1 MCLTLRGRA
10 TKAQL
15 TNVPY
20 ELEMVRS
27 VKTDVGDAIKKRNIH
42 MKKFALAA
50 LAVALS
56 AGAAYAENPYVGEPA
71 NMAAQDKAFMEPGQA
86 PVALGNIDYT
96 APASIRQSAPVY
108 QNGSAHRFGD
118 ASPASYQN

>member
-1 MCLTLRGRA
+1 MCLTLRGGA

-20 ELEMVRS
+20 EPEMAQS
-27 VKTDVGDAIKKRNIH
+27 VKTDVGDAMKRNID

-118 ASPASYQN
+118 ASPSSYQN

>member
-1 MCLTLRGRA
+1 
-10 TKAQL
+10 
-15 TNVPY
+15 
-20 ELEMVRS
+20 
-27 VKTDVGDAIKKRNIH
+27 

-56 AGAAYAENPYVGEPA
+56 AGAAYAGNPYVGEPA
-71 NMAAQDKAFMEPGQA
+71 NMAAQDKAFMQPGQA
-86 PVALGNIDYT
+86 PVARGNIDYT

-118 ASPASYQN
+118 ASPSSYQN